1 MMALVYIIVDSDSES
16 EVLQRQVREKRE
28 EINKARV
35 NELRE
40 IKRRLLVLET
50 SIRRM
55 EAEK

>member
-1 MMALVYIIVDSDSES
+1 MMALVYISVDSDSES
-16 EVLQRQVREKRE
+16 EDLQQPVREKRE

-35 NELRE
+35 NELRG

-50 SIRRM
+50 SIKRM